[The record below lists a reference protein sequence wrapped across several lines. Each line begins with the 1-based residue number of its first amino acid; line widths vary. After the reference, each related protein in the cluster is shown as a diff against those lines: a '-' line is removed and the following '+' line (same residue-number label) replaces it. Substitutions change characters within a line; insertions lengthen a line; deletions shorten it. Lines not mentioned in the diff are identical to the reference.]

1 MFESKASK
9 SANNELS
16 QREAELKELNTK
28 VAAAS
33 ERLAVLQQNRLRGAA
48 DQAQAKDASASLCSE
63 RDASRK
69 HLAEMRMQGE
79 SLKSEIAS
87 LDAIA
92 ASNRDDVMVFKEKL
106 RHLHEKH
113 DALALACESMRPPP
127 AAADV
132 QLKLET
138 GGDVALTVTTA
149 GSERWRESI
158 HTASTGTTP
167 AILEIAPLHFVAA
180 EAGEIAMHAQ
190 EMLQFELTGV
200 TAKSK
205 VLARELE
212 QLKKERSS
220 WEEELQALKLEH
232 DSTLLRHRQAT
243 QSLNDCLDD
252 VEELR
257 QERAVVQGRLT
268 VISRMKQRLQDDCS
282 KVQSNVGS
290 SKRSIEDVRGL
301 TWQQLKATQDVVLK
315 THASKQRIEEE
326 TRLRQME
333 LQHLSAAHSRAIER
347 DMTVE
352 PKLKTRL
359 AAPDSL
365 KMMAAIQ
372 HADAASFSSEQRVDF
387 AGATG
392 TPIGRSPPPL
402 PTRRDRL
409 DGGQSKSIEDP
420 RELKAVVR
428 EPDGDLVWAPD
439 LGPGC
444 GPMARPRDSRKSAR
458 PAPPPTFQ
466 RVTHLAGTAA
476 VPATGVSLQ
485 QTKLPP
491 MALTRPSGLSKASTP
506 RSIPDGTLAWAPQ
519 EDAETAL
526 GEAVAAGV
534 GCIPSLSARTTPR
547 SDPLRDAGQLV
558 LGGR

>member
-9 SANNELS
+9 SANHELS

-63 RDASRK
+63 RDASHK
-69 HLAEMRMQGE
+69 HLAEMRMEGE
-79 SLKSEIAS
+79 SLKSEIAA

-92 ASNRDDVMVFKEKL
+92 ASNQDDVMLFKEKL
-106 RHLHEKH
+106 RKLHEKH
-113 DALALACESMRPPP
+113 RGLALACESMRPLP

-132 QLKLET
+132 QLKLDSD
-138 GGDVALTVTTA
+138 GDIALTVTTA
-149 GSERWRESI
+149 GSERYRESI
-158 HTASTGTTP
+158 HTTSTGTTP
-167 AILEIAPLHFVAA
+167 SILEIAPLHFVAA
-180 EAGEIAMHAQ
+180 EAGEIATHAQ
-190 EMLQFELTGV
+190 EMLQFELAAA
-200 TAKSK
+200 TAKTQ
-205 VLARELE
+205 VLVRELE
-212 QLKKERSS
+212 QLRKERSS

-243 QSLNDCLDD
+243 ESLSDCLDA

-268 VISRMKQRLQDDCS
+268 VISRMKQRLQDGCS
-282 KVQSNVGS
+282 KVQSNVGTG
-290 SKRSIEDVRGL
+290 KRSVEDIRGL

-326 TRLRQME
+326 TRLKKME
-333 LQHLSAAHSRAIER
+333 LEQLSAAHSRAIER

-352 PKLKTRL
+352 PKLKARL

-372 HADAASFSSEQRVDF
+372 HADGASLSSEQRVEF
-387 AGATG
+387 AGANG
-392 TPIGRSPPPL
+392 TPVGLSPPPL

-420 RELKAVVR
+420 RQLKAVVR

-466 RVTHLAGTAA
+466 SVT
-476 VPATGVSLQ
+476 
-485 QTKLPP
+485 
-491 MALTRPSGLSKASTP
+491 
-506 RSIPDGTLAWAPQ
+506 
-519 EDAETAL
+519 
-526 GEAVAAGV
+526 AGV
-534 GCIPSLSARTTPR
+534 GCVPALSARTPR
-547 SDPLRDAGQLV
+547 SDPLRHAGQLL